1 LADFYCWQTPESL
14 ALRTSTGTFS
24 PRPSVLGFS
33 KTYDTFYW
41 WKMVMRRAHFACV
54 LICLALGVPS
64 FAHHIKPGT
73 TRTLPI
79 TTSSPKA
86 RDLFVRAVTDYENL
100 YLERANI
107 GWRAA
112 VEADPNFAL
121 AYTFIGYNSRNP
133 AEAAAAREKAK
144 ALAAKV
150 TPGEQLLIQWIT
162 SIQENNFL
170 AGIPAMNDMLEMYPK
185 DKQIAYMAGNWM
197 MGQNNYE
204 QARKTLERALVLD
217 KNYPPALNDLAY
229 CYAQSREFPRAFE
242 MMERYVSALPTLPNP
257 QDSYAEILRMSGNFE
272 GAIEHYRAALKID
285 PEFDYSQLG
294 LGDTYAVMGNQEQA
308 RAEYEKAIQHAHTD
322 ADRLSYALQEATTWA
337 RANNFTEADKAFAAV
352 AEKAHAAGFDLTA
365 AQAHR
370 MMSLYQTDDVTALLH
385 LEAAQAAL
393 TQQASLTQSERDDE
407 RARILRYRAVRADH
421 AGNRELAAQTLQ
433 QLETMAGSTRS
444 AVVQG
449 SYHGA
454 AGALLMGQQKIQEAI
469 SHLEEDEDN
478 PYSLELLSRAYSST
492 GDAEKRHEVE
502 VKLRATNAP
511 TMEQALVVPG
521 VRSRRPEGE

>member
-1 LADFYCWQTPESL
+1 MLI
-14 ALRTSTGTFS
+14 
-24 PRPSVLGFS
+24 
-33 KTYDTFYW
+33 
-41 WKMVMRRAHFACV
+41 RRAHSVCV
-54 LICLALGVPS
+54 LIWLALAPLS
-64 FAHHIKPGT
+64 FAHHIKPGLT
-73 TRTLPI
+73 KTLPI

-121 AYTFIGYNSRNP
+121 AYAFISNNSRNP

-144 ALAAKV
+144 ALAVTAKV
-150 TPGEQLLIQWIT
+150 TPGEQLLIKWIT
-162 SIQENNFL
+162 SVQENNFL
-170 AGIPAMNDMLEMYPK
+170 AGIPAMNDLLEMYPK
-185 DKQIAYMAGNWM
+185 DKQLAYLAGNWM

-204 QARKTLERALVLD
+204 QAQKTLERALAID
-217 KNYPPALNDLAY
+217 KNYPAALNDLAY
-229 CYAQSREFPRAFE
+229 CYAHGREFPKAFE
-242 MMERYVSALPTLPNP
+242 MMERYIAVLPTLPNP
-257 QDSYAEILRMSGNFE
+257 QDSYAEILRMSGNFD
-272 GAIEHYRAALKID
+272 AALEHYRAALKND

-322 ADRLSYALQEATTWA
+322 ADRLSYALQAATTWA
-337 RANNFTEADKAFAAV
+337 RENNFAEADKAFAAV

-370 MMSLYQTDDVTALLH
+370 MMSLYQPDDATALQH
-385 LEAAQAAL
+385 LEAAEAAL
-393 TQQASLTQSERDDE
+393 TQQADLSQSERDDE
-407 RARILRYRAVRADH
+407 RARILRYRTVRADH
-421 AGNRELAAQTLQ
+421 AGNQELASQTLK
-433 QLETMAGSTRS
+433 QLETMAGTTRS

-454 AGALLMGQQKIQEAI
+454 AGALLMSQQKIQEAI
-469 SHLEEDEDN
+469 AHLEEDDDN